1 MKKKLKIPIKVPDIR
16 KTNNIPVSL
25 RKRKD
30 ELAYARAKQKKSRR
44 PLLSEPRMREWK
56 YWALIDNDFPY
67 TAAFKKHHMLIPKR
81 EVTEKDLNKQE
92 RDELKLIID
101 EVSTDYDCQL
111 INFTSK
117 QSVRNHY
124 HIHLLTYKD
133 KRKELKI

>member
-1 MKKKLKIPIKVPDIR
+1 MRKIQIPINVLDIR

-30 ELAYARAKQKKSRR
+30 ELAYARAKQNKSRR
-44 PLLSEPRMREWK
+44 PLLNEPRLREWR

-81 EVTEKDLNKQE
+81 EVKENDLNSRE
-92 RDELKLIID
+92 REELKLIIE
-101 EVSTDYDCQL
+101 EVSKDYDCQL
-111 INFTSK
+111 INFINK